1 MLAMKPFSALAL
13 ALAFISSV
21 GAASAQPVYVPYQQ
35 PQVLPPQ
42 PSAQHPQAQHPQ
54 AQHPQAQHPQAQHPQ
69 AQHPQAQHPQAQHP
83 QAQHPQAQHPQA
95 PSPHAQKPH
104 AQPPQPQVQAPRHPQ
119 PQIQQPRPPAVGDR
133 PREARPFHHA
143 DSTRFRAPPRGQE
156 YRVVDGYVV
165 LVDSRTLQIVNV
177 LGLLSALIR

>member
-42 PSAQHPQAQHPQ
+42 PS
-54 AQHPQAQHPQAQHPQ
+54 
-69 AQHPQAQHPQAQHP
+69 AQHP

>member
-1 MLAMKPFSALAL
+1 MKPFSALAL

-35 PQVLPPQ
+35 PH
-42 PSAQHPQAQHPQ
+42 PS
-54 AQHPQAQHPQAQHPQ
+54 
-69 AQHPQAQHPQAQHP
+69 
-83 QAQHPQAQHPQA
+83 AQHPQAQHPQA

-104 AQPPQPQVQAPRHPQ
+104 GQPPQPQVQAPRHPQ
-119 PQIQQPRPPAVGDR
+119 PQLQQPRPPAVGDR